1 MKKTTIFGLG
11 TILVIIDQI
20 IKYVVVRNL
29 AVNDTIPI
37 LKNSIELTFV
47 KNTGAAFSILT
58 NATWLITALSVTV
71 FIFLI
76 YYIRKEEKT
85 TKSMGVIFSLLIG
98 GILGNIIDRIR
109 LGYVIDYVSI
119 GRFPIFNFADS
130 CIVIGMVLMIIVV
143 IRGEKNEK
151 NHRA

>member
-143 IRGEKNEK
+143 IRGEKK
-151 NHRA
+151 